1 MAVNVDA
8 RRSSPEMK
16 ITSVRA
22 IPLAIPVREES
33 PPSPWTPGI
42 AKQVLVRIDTDG
54 GLTGW
59 GEAFAYGAPLAV
71 CNVIDETLAP
81 ALVGEDPTRIEG
93 LLDRLQ
99 RALMIWG
106 RRGLGMFAIAGV
118 DLALWDLAG
127 KIVGAPVWQLLGG
140 RAQPRVRAYASIL
153 RYTTPSEVGRVAA
166 TLAGRGFTGIKLHQ
180 TDVEAVAV
188 ARDAVGEDV
197 DLMLDTNC
205 PWTVEDAIAVARR
218 LEPLGLRWLEEP
230 VWPPEDYRGLARVR
244 AATSIPI
251 AGGENEATAFGF
263 RAILE
268 AGAVDIAQPSITKV
282 GGLSEMRKVAALVSA
297 ANVTLVPHAFYYGAG
312 LAATVHFAIATPGV
326 PYVEFPSI
334 ALEAPLSEPVQFAD
348 GWLTVG
354 DRPGLGADPDPAVVD
369 RFAYRSD
376 GARVFDLT

>member
-1 MAVNVDA
+1 
-8 RRSSPEMK
+8 MK

-22 IPLAIPVREES
+22 IPLAIPLREES
-33 PPSPWTPGI
+33 PASAWTPAI

-71 CNVIDETLAP
+71 CNVIDETLAML
-81 ALVGEDPTRIEG
+81 LVGEDPSRIEA

-99 RALMIWG
+99 RTLMIWG

-127 KIVGAPVWQLLGG
+127 KILGAPVWQLLGG
-140 RAQPRVRAYASIL
+140 RSQPRVRAYASML
-153 RYTTPSEVGRVAA
+153 RYATPSEVGRVAS
-166 TLAGRGFTGIKLHQ
+166 TLAGRGFTALKLHQ
-180 TDVEAVAV
+180 TDVESVAV
-188 ARDAVGEDV
+188 ARNAVGDDV
-197 DLMLDTNC
+197 ELMLDTNC
-205 PWTVEDAIAVARR
+205 PWSVEEAIAIARR

-263 RAILE
+263 RAIVD
-268 AGAVDIAQPSITKV
+268 AGAVDVAQPSITKV
-282 GGLSEMRKVAALVSA
+282 GGLSELRKVAAVLA
-297 ANVTLVPHAFYYGAG
+297 ADNVTLVPHAFYYGAG
-312 LAATVHFAIATPGV
+312 LAATVHFATATPAI
-326 PYVEFPSI
+326 PYVEFPSC
-334 ALEAPLSEPVQFAD
+334 ALVAPLSEPVHYAD
-348 GWLTVG
+348 GYVSVD
-354 DRPGLGADPDPAVVD
+354 DRPGLGADPNPEVIA

-376 GARVFDLT
+376 AARPFDLT

>member
-1 MAVNVDA
+1 V
-8 RRSSPEMK
+8 K
-16 ITSVRA
+16 ITGVRA
-22 IPLAIPVREES
+22 IPLAVPMREES
-33 PPSPWTPGI
+33 PPSPWTPGV
-42 AKQVLVRIDTDG
+42 AKQVLVRIDTDA

-81 ALVGEDPTRIEG
+81 MLVVEDATRIEG

-140 RAQPRVRAYASIL
+140 RVEPRVRAYASML
-153 RYTTPSEVGRVAA
+153 RYATPPEVGRVAA
-166 TLAGRGFTGIKLHQ
+166 ALAARGFTAIKLHQ
-180 TDVEAVAV
+180 TDVESVAV
-188 ARDAVGEDV
+188 ARDAVGDDV
-197 DLMLDTNC
+197 ELMLDTNC
-205 PWTVEDAIAVARR
+205 PWTVEEAIAIARR
-218 LEPLGLRWLEEP
+218 LEPLALRWLEEP

-251 AGGENEATAFGF
+251 AGGENESTAFGF
-263 RAILE
+263 RAIVE

-282 GGLSEMRKVAALVSA
+282 GGLSEMRKVAAVVGS

-312 LAATVHFAIATPGV
+312 LAATVHFALATPGV

-334 ALEAPLSEPVQFAD
+334 PLAAPLSEPVRFAD
-348 GWLTVG
+348 GYVTAG
-354 DRPGLGADPDPAVVD
+354 DGPGLGADPDPSVIA

-376 GARVFDLT
+376 AARVFDLT